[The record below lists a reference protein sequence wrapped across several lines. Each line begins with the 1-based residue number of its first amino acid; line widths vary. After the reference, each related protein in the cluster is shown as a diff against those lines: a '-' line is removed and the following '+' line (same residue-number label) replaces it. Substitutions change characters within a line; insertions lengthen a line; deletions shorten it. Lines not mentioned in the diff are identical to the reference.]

1 MLSCL
6 ICSKIH
12 PAGAPQPIPGQSGC
26 LRPCS
31 HSHSADCANA
41 HLVVLLSNSLSM
53 FTPPRLGFYL
63 MCPPPTSGHCIFKT
77 PSVRVATCQCTVWS
91 GHIHSWASVADTS
104 VRLVRPTGIVTGS
117 LFACSCC
124 ACLLSSVL
132 LATPA
137 DTLPHPTT
145 LIQSPSAT
153 AVMGVAD
160 GHALC

>member
-53 FTPPRLGFYL
+53 LTPHRLGFCW
-63 MCPPPTSGHCIFKT
+63 CPPHLRALHLQNAKRARGYMPMH
-77 PSVRVATCQCTVWS
+77 
-91 GHIHSWASVADTS
+91 
-104 VRLVRPTGIVTGS
+104 RLVRTYSQLGQCGGHVCSSCPSGIVTGS

-153 AVMGVAD
+153 AVMVVAD